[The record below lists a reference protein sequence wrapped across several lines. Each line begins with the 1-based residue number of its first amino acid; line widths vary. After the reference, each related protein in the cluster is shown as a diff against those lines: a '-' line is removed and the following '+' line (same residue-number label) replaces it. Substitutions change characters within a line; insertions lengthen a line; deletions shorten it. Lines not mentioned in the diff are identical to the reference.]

1 MMSETLFFTAV
12 HGNEG
17 FSISIIERLA
27 KQFDFEWLVAN
38 PEALAQNRRFIDIDL
53 NRSGPGNSNSKLLE
67 ECLAFRLIQKGRE
80 YQRVIDIHGTTANTG
95 VFIIIGD
102 PNWQNIELAKKFD
115 VANVVLW
122 PGLLPTGPLCQ
133 FIPNSLE
140 IECGPKDSPDTSQEL
155 TRVLTEFF
163 NKQPPTVTQRYFI
176 VTGKLIGVNPTGLKD
191 FQEITIGNNTFYPLL
206 AGQYAEISCYMMQK
220 LNNDKINYARRR

>member
-1 MMSETLFFTAV
+1 MFTETLVLTAV
-12 HGNEG
+12 HGNED
-17 FSISIIERLA
+17 FSIPIIEKLA
-27 KQFDFEWLVAN
+27 EQFNFEWLKAN
-38 PEALAQNRRFIDIDL
+38 PEALAQNSRFIEADL
-53 NRSGPGNSNSKLLE
+53 NRSGPGNSNSKILE
-67 ECLAFRLIQKGRE
+67 ERLAFKLIQKGRE
-80 YQRVIDIHGTTANTG
+80 YPQVIDIHGTTANTG

-115 VANVVLW
+115 IANAVLW
-122 PGLLPTGPLCQ
+122 PGFLPTGPLCQ

-140 IECGPKDSPDTSQEL
+140 IECGPKDSPDTNQEL
-155 TRVLTEFF
+155 TRVLTAFF

-220 LNNDKINYARRR
+220 LNDDKIIYG